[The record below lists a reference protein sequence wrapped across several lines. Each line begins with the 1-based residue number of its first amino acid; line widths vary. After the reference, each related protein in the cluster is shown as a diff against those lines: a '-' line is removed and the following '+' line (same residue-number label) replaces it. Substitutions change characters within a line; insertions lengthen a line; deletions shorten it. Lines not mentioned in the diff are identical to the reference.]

1 MPAHRMIRPGS
12 VIGIAALAAVSLL
25 AVVTASREGGPGS
38 TAPALTTPA
47 GETPTGASA
56 TSASA
61 SSALPNGSPA
71 TAAPSRTVK
80 SSFRDEQ
87 LEEAVRARRARDA
100 HIEALVRYYGM
111 PEEDIERLM
120 AGKDRELAHSGP
132 YACGIVRASETAGL
146 WPLTAE

>member
-1 MPAHRMIRPGS
+1 MPTHRMNRPVS
-12 VIGIAALAAVSLL
+12 VIGIAALAAISLL

-38 TAPALTTPA
+38 TAPALTAPA
-47 GETPTGASA
+47 VETPTDDSA

-87 LEEAVRARRARDA
+87 LEEAVRTRRAHDA

-120 AGKDRELAHSGP
+120 AGKDQELAHSGP
-132 YACGIVRASETAGL
+132 YACGIAWASETAGL
-146 WPLTAE
+146 SPVTAK